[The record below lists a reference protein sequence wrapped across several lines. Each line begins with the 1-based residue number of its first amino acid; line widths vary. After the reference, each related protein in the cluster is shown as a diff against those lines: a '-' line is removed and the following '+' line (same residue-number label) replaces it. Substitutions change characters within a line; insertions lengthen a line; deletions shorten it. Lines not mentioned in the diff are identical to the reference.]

1 MAASM
6 SYHGAVGG
14 EVAFTGQA
22 LMVGWVEFSHGSP
35 PS

>member
-6 SYHGAVGG
+6 GYHGTVGG

-22 LMVGWVEFSHGSP
+22 LMVG
-35 PS
+35 

>member
-6 SYHGAVGG
+6 GYHGAVGG

-22 LMVGWVEFSHGSP
+22 LMVG
-35 PS
+35 

>member
-22 LMVGWVEFSHGSP
+22 LMVG
-35 PS
+35 